1 MSEIENRLRAAF
13 AADAETISPFSVRAI
28 DLSTARRRLTIRRP
42 RPGFGRADD
51 QRRGRVLVPA
61 IAAVSIAVVAVG
73 ATIAVP
79 KLGIGR
85 DGHEAALPAALAGA
99 YPGGRVPT
107 ASPPRFIV
115 MVVAGG
121 PAGRSSLAVVN
132 SATGRVT
139 GHLAAPNGQ
148 SFWQVSNFGSDRRFA
163 VIVAAKFDQSPCVY
177 ETYEFRLT
185 ATGHPVGLAKA
196 PDVGSAAENFPSLMA
211 SSSNGHT
218 LATAQLGC
226 FKPPYAGV
234 NSLAFQPITTGSVRH
249 IPTWTIYPPSTFDDL
264 SLSGDGKVAAL
275 TGSLRPHGSLK
286 HPHGPITDG
295 VWIVGSA
302 TLGKSA
308 RVITVPGASTDA
320 GLLSPTGR
328 VTYIVSTGHS
338 GNTLRVG
345 AYRTGT
351 GALIKM
357 LYTASEGT
365 PPARPVPTLDH
376 SGRYLLMPAQTRRGT
391 RLDPIG
397 WLDTATGR
405 FTTVPRIS
413 GIGII
418 SAAW

>member
-1 MSEIENRLRAAF
+1 V
-13 AADAETISPFSVRAI
+13 T
-28 DLSTARRRLTIRRP
+28 
-42 RPGFGRADD
+42 
-51 QRRGRVLVPA
+51 
-61 IAAVSIAVVAVG
+61 IAAVAVG

-85 DGHEAALPAALAGA
+85 DGHEAALPAALAAA
-99 YPGGRVPT
+99 YPGGRVPN
-107 ASPPRFIV
+107 SGPPRFIV
-115 MVVAGG
+115 VLVPG
-121 PAGRSSLAVVN
+121 GRSSVEVVN
-132 SATGRVT
+132 SATGRET
-139 GHLAAPNGQ
+139 GHLTAPSGQ
-148 SFWQVSNFGSDRRFA
+148 FFWQVSNFGSDRKFA
-163 VIVAAKFDQSPCVY
+163 VIVAPKFHQSPCTY

-185 ATGHPVGLAKA
+185 ATGRPVGLAKVPGA
-196 PDVGSAAENFPSLMA
+196 GTFAENFPILMA
-211 SSSNGHT
+211 SSSDGRI
-218 LATAQLGC
+218 LATATLGC

-234 NSLAFQPITTGSVRH
+234 NSLVFQPITTGSVRH
-249 IPTWTIYPPSTFDDL
+249 VPTWTINPPSTFADL

-286 HPHGPITDG
+286 HPHGPVTDG

-302 TLGKSA
+302 GLGKSA

-328 VTYIVSTGHS
+328 VTYIVTTGHS

-351 GALIKM
+351 GALIKV
-357 LYTASEGT
+357 LYTASEGRL
-365 PPARPVPTLDH
+365 PARPDPTLDH

-397 WLDTATGR
+397 WLDTATGK
-405 FTTVPRIS
+405 FTTVPGIS